1 MKVDMTYWEDEI
13 GKTPK
18 KITVEAGPCAIF
30 VRSKAEWQMAVAA
43 EDKKVEANKMVPI
56 KIAPIELPRGAIALQ
71 CFFMRHALGVVASLA
86 SVGKPKSVEEARII
100 TQALFNPIED
110 GIVYKD
116 ELLTIINIFPA
127 AIGEELP
134 DKEAVYKWMEQR
146 YTE

>member
-56 KIAPIELPRGAIALQ
+56 KIEPVEIPGGAIAVH
-71 CFFMRHALGVVASLA
+71 CFFMRHALGVVVSLA
-86 SVGKPKSVEEARII
+86 SVGKPKPVEEDRIADRAI
-100 TQALFNPIED
+100 FSPIED
-110 GIVYKD
+110 GIIYKG
-116 ELLTIINIFPA
+116 EILAIINIFPA

-134 DKEAVYKWMEQR
+134 DKEAVYAWMQQR
-146 YTE
+146 YKE